1 MNNVNLIGR
10 LTRDAD
16 IRYTSGGIAIANFSI
31 AVNRRIRKD
40 SNEQEADFI
49 SCVAFGKTAEL
60 IEKYVNKGNRIGVV
74 GRIQTGKYENK
85 DGKTVYTT
93 DVIVEN
99 LEFLE
104 YKTNSD
110 KGVNE
115 QNQNNKTN
123 ADGFMFI
130 PDNIEDEGL
139 PFA

>member
-1 MNNVNLIGR
+1 MNHVSLIGR
-10 LTRDAD
+10 LTRDPE
-16 IRYTSGGIAIANFSI
+16 IRYTSGGISIANFSI

-60 IEKYVNKGNRIGVV
+60 IEKYVNKGNRIGVT

-85 DGKTVYTT
+85 DGKTIYTT

-104 YKTNSD
+104 YKTNTD

-115 QNQNNKTN
+115 QKQNSKTN

-139 PFA
+139 PFN